1 MSNLD
6 QVLNFGP
13 LSRLRRN
20 HALEHA
26 TLNLL
31 MRQNPKLRLAGY
43 TDLRGFWI
51 VGDISTEGLQ
61 KAADEGLVRLNR
73 GEAALAIHQNCGTN
87 FAATGFL
94 AGTAGWIGMLG
105 VGEGFKKKINR
116 LPIVVTLVTLTL
128 IISQP
133 IGPLIQTR
141 VTTTPVMGDLKIM
154 EITRFY
160 RRGLPMHR
168 IITKG

>member
-1 MSNLD
+1 MSKFD
-6 QVLNFGP
+6 QILSWGP
-13 LSRLRRN
+13 LYRIRRN

-31 MRQNPKLRLAGY
+31 TRQNPKLRLAGY
-43 TDLRGFWI
+43 SDLKGFWI
-51 VGDISTEGLQ
+51 VGEVSTEDLQ

-87 FAATGFL
+87 FATTGLL
-94 AGTAGWIGMLG
+94 AGTAGWLGMLG
-105 VGEGFKKKINR
+105 VGTGFKKKINR
-116 LPIVVTLVTLTL
+116 LPIVVTLVTITL
-128 IISQP
+128 VIAQP
-133 IGPLIQTR
+133 VGPFIQSS
-141 VTTTPVMGDLKIM
+141 VTTTPNMGPLKIM

-168 IITKG
+168 VITKG

>member
-6 QVLNFGP
+6 QYLNWGP
-13 LSRLRRN
+13 ISRIRRN

-26 TLNLL
+26 TLNILT
-31 MRQNPKLRLAGY
+31 RKNPKLKLAGY
-43 TDLRGFWI
+43 SDLRGFWI
-51 VGDISTEGLQ
+51 VGNISTEDLQ

-73 GEAALAIHQNCGTN
+73 GEVALAIHQNCGTN

-105 VGEGFKKKINR
+105 VGSGFRKKINR
-116 LPIVVTLVTLTL
+116 LPMVVTLVTLTL
-128 IISQP
+128 ILSQP
-133 IGPLIQTR
+133 VGPLIQSKI
-141 VTTTPVMGDLKIM
+141 TTSPQMEEMRIM